1 MSRRSKLTSGSGRL
15 GYGAITGGW
24 VRVVGTGT
32 VRAANGKAWG
42 SFVGALDGLA
52 VLRICSE
59 VASKSARARNPD
71 SSLSSCG
78 RSRATSKRV
87 AQRANT
93 HEVDPCV
100 GRLNVCVTL
109 YLSIFVTSVRFGVAR
124 VWRARAHAP
133 RAQAHHCLRPQSNAA
148 AGA

>member
-1 MSRRSKLTSGSGRL
+1 M
-15 GYGAITGGW
+15 
-24 VRVVGTGT
+24 RVVGTGT

-93 HEVDPCV
+93 HEVDPC
-100 GRLNVCVTL
+100 RSTKCMCHT
-109 YLSIFVTSVRFGVAR
+109 ISVDICNKCALRCGV
-124 VWRARAHAP
+124 HAP
-133 RAQAHHCLRPQSNAA
+133 GTRMLRAQAQSLSSTSIECSSRSVNNTPCV
-148 AGA
+148 